1 MNQRRGRNKK
11 QTDYTLSYLKFLA
24 GFRAS
29 APSAY
34 AYGLSPEAA
43 RIKRAE
49 VDICLGRTTTGNS
62 IK

>member
-1 MNQRRGRNKK
+1 MTQRKNKK

-24 GFRAS
+24 GFRSS
-29 APSAY
+29 APSAW

-43 RIKRAE
+43 RVKRAE
-49 VDICLGRTTTGNS
+49 VDICLGRTSTGNT

>member
-1 MNQRRGRNKK
+1 MTHKNKNK
-11 QTDYTLSYLKFLA
+11 TDYTLSYLKFLA

-29 APSAY
+29 APSAR

-49 VDICLGRTTTGNS
+49 VDICLGRTSTGNS
-62 IK
+62 IR